1 MKRRFMEWGLLP
13 VFIGVFLWGL
23 NARYPFIGEDYFYVF
38 PRLLEGKWHFLRQ
51 GFAPLRYAP
60 HLCGGFPQ
68 YGNPQDH
75 FYSLTQLFSLFLGL
89 WTALQASVVITLLIG
104 YAGWV
109 RFGQDVLKLSRAW
122 SHVLALVC
130 IANGFYFLH
139 LLVGHLWI
147 ISLPL
152 LSWILWLMFM
162 PARETVRTLFVRA
175 ISFGFITAYIL
186 YSGSQTLVLLTLM
199 LLLALAPVDI
209 LLAERSRERCST
221 LLRRF
226 AAFGIGALVLCSSKL
241 VAVWSL
247 LHTLN
252 MKATF
257 SGYHAG
263 ESIVLFV
270 MKSFWA
276 VPQSVGLYTPST
288 AFIRIHEESMYTAHI
303 ALLGC
308 LALPFFFVRTR
319 SLSIAKKTALALY
332 VFVLV
337 TFILLLVRGTGI
349 VPETLQQFP
358 LFSALRVPERFLYL
372 VSLPVS
378 LAGVWGASALASML
392 PKRID
397 KRLLCM
403 GIGALT
409 ILGFAAAYVPLLLRE
424 PLNISLPYD
433 VILASEQRSDGYLS
447 SPVTHAF
454 EPEGQ
459 RVSDFHYLFSAS
471 TGTQCYE
478 AIPLALPKLRN
489 GPVDMEYDGAFNIYN
504 PSCLQYPEENNCK
517 PKDRI
522 STDDRENF
530 LRFIHGL
537 PVTWNV
543 SALQTWADRLT
554 LFALIAFPLSLLWL
568 CHAGLL
574 RFFVRLRTLLTQL
587 FSSK

>member
-1 MKRRFMEWGLLP
+1 MKRRFMEWGLPL
-13 VFIGVFLWGL
+13 VFIGLFLWGL

-75 FYSLTQLFSLFLGL
+75 FYSLTQFFSFFFSL
-89 WTALQASVVITLLIG
+89 WTALQMSVVIILLIG

-139 LLVGHLWI
+139 MLVGHLWI

-152 LSWILWLMFM
+152 LSWILWLMFV
-162 PARETVRTLFVRA
+162 PARETVQTLCIRA
-175 ISFGFITAYIL
+175 ILFGFITAYIL

-199 LLLALAPVDI
+199 LLLALSPIDI
-209 LLAERSRERCST
+209 LLSERSPDRCIT

-226 AAFGIGALVLCSSKL
+226 AAFGVSALFLCASKL
-241 VAVWSL
+241 AAVWSL

-276 VPQSVGLYTPST
+276 FPQSVGLYTPAT

-303 ALLGC
+303 ALLGL
-308 LALPFFFVRTR
+308 LALPFFFIHTR
-319 SLSIAKKTALALY
+319 SHYSAKKIILALY
-332 VFVLV
+332 TFALV
-337 TFILLLVRGTGI
+337 TFILLLVRGTGT
-349 VPETLQQFP
+349 VPETLQHFP

-372 VSLPVS
+372 VSLLVS
-378 LAGVWGASALASML
+378 LAGVWGAAALASAV

-397 KRLLCM
+397 ERMLCA
-403 GIGALT
+403 GIGIVT
-409 ILGFAAAYVPLLLRE
+409 ILGFAAAYVPLLRNE

-433 VILASEQRSDGYLS
+433 AILASEQRSGGYLS

-504 PSCLQYPEENNCK
+504 PSCLQYPEANGCK

-522 STDDRENF
+522 RSGDRENF

-537 PVTWNV
+537 PTTWKV

-554 LFALIAFPLSLLWL
+554 LLALTLFPLALLWL
-568 CHAGLL
+568 CRAGIL
-574 RFFVRLRTLLTQL
+574 RSFTRLRTILKDVH
-587 FSSK
+587 SAK